1 MRFYI
6 AYRYTGENPATLR
19 SELSVIESAIKASG
33 HDVFCSISREKYFLD
48 NKFTARQIIDYSLK
62 ELEQSDVLLAYIK
75 SPEKSEGM
83 ILEIGFAIAKQKPV
97 YVLIKEGIK
106 TGYIESAAEK
116 VVVFN
121 EFSEVEKR
129 LSEALK

>member
-6 AYRYTGENPATLR
+6 AYRYTGEDPAILR
-19 SELSVIESAIKASG
+19 DELADIENVIKASG
-33 HDVFCSISREKYFLD
+33 HDVFCSISREKYFLE
-48 NKFTARQIIDYSLK
+48 NKFTPRQVIDYSLN
-62 ELEQSDVLLAYIK
+62 ELQQSDVLLAYIK

-106 TGYIESAAEK
+106 TGYIEGAAEK

-121 EFSEVEKR
+121 EFSEVENR
-129 LSEALK
+129 LSEALR